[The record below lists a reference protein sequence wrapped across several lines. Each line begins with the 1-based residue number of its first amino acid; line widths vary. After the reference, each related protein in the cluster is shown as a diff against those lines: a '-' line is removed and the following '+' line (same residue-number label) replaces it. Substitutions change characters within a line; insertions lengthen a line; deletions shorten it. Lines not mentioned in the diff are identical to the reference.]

1 MAGEPYALSHCVFPW
16 LSHLKKGLRFKGQ
29 TTPVPC
35 DGGLSPSKPHTRLQ
49 GPAVHGRNDRDRPW
63 MDEAYRISKSPSHKA
78 ACGTMSCR
86 SLPLS
91 AWSTHLASH
100 CEPEPPDSPLPPPSL
115 AAERSSYGRYKAF
128 PAMNRMTIESRNRL

>member
-63 MDEAYRISKSPSHKA
+63 MDEAYRISKGRNLQGAPFKA
-78 ACGTMSCR
+78 LYLM
-86 SLPLS
+86 
-91 AWSTHLASH
+91 HLGQNTL
-100 CEPEPPDSPLPPPSL
+100 EIMGLQ
-115 AAERSSYGRYKAF
+115 G
-128 PAMNRMTIESRNRL
+128 